1 MFIFQVIHIVIV
13 NCTHGKFHSNQMT
26 CSVAANTSCG
36 YKKKKGKKLQKKE
49 KHLPGPVTRAS
60 ASLLRPCLPLVYFH
74 PLGVWGWEGIW

>member
-36 YKKKKGKKLQKKE
+36 YKKKKGKKLQKRKNTYLGRSPE
-49 KHLPGPVTRAS
+49 PALHSSG
-60 ASLLRPCLPLVYFH
+60 LVYLWCIFT
-74 PLGVWGWEGIW
+74 P